1 MRTPFTNQF
10 NLYDSLCICVWHI
23 CVWHAQSAAW
33 AWAGV
38 LAIPTPFVPQ
48 SVPHTGKRLFQSYR
62 SNHFASFLL
71 ALWLIS
77 ICEVSVSTGQ
87 EFPDVA
93 ARKASKGAMPPG
105 AMPGM
110 PPGVPPGGMPPG
122 MPGAPGGPPPGDA
135 KPGETKPGEA
145 AAPEAIKRKSEPP
158 EPPNK
163 REFDVKPDEQGML
176 QFQFRNQAWPDL
188 MRWLSEVSGMSLD
201 WQELPGDY
209 LNIATQKKHSLEETR
224 DLFNRHLLAR
234 GFTILEFDGIL
245 QVTKTKGINTAQVP
259 KVDVSQLEKLPAHR
273 FVRVSFSLDT
283 LIAADVVAEL
293 KPLISSNGELNA
305 LAATNR
311 LEAMDTAANLAE
323 LHRILKEEQSQAA
336 LEGLAR
342 EFVLQFVRANDA
354 KDQLRQFL
362 GLEAAKKS
370 GPVSPEEQMAAQQQ
384 AMMMAQQQQQQR
396 QQGGAPAPAKAKEK
410 GDIYLVA
417 NARRNSVIASAPPDK
432 MAIIAAFVRR
442 IDVPNENAD
451 SMSMLESRMKVY
463 RLSSLDP
470 KQLVASL
477 LSMDVLE
484 PTTRL
489 EVDEKNKAIIAHAS
503 IADQYAIQQ
512 TIKRLDGSARDV
524 DVIQL
529 RRLRAEDV
537 VGTIKF
543 LMGNEEK
550 KEDNSRRNYGY
561 DPWGFNS
568 NTKKDTTTDAF
579 RVAANSQDNQ
589 VLIWANEIER
599 AEVNKLLVKLGELPP
614 TGGNVSRTR
623 VIDANRSS
631 DTKEYLKRL
640 QKAWSQI
647 SPTPLVLPGD
657 DQFDPADAKKAPSEK
672 ATTTESDG
680 SSPAPKPK
688 LQDVTLRTNSSI
700 NEKWSHIGVPVGYL
714 STANQSPANQS
725 PVNEQSDD
733 EPNANTRRA
742 SPVKPPIDA
751 SADLSDK
758 STGKTTARSGP
769 PIQIAFDERGNLVL
783 SSDDTE
789 ALSRLEQLMIENV
802 PPQRNYEVFYI
813 KNTRPTWIELNL
825 KDYYKEDKKDSSNDS
840 FRWIFGFD
848 APSDKKNED
857 PQLGKKRQLKFLSDN
872 DTSSLIVIG
881 ADDVQLKTIEE
892 LIRLWDVP
900 EKTNKQKLRY
910 TKLMKVEYSSPDVIV
925 EALKEAY
932 RDLLSTNDKTFEKEK
947 SGGGGGGGAS
957 EVKRGASE
965 SISDGAM
972 NYSFSG
978 RLSMG
983 VDKIT
988 KTIIVSAEGENLL
1001 KLVCEMIT
1009 QLDEAAMPTGSIQV
1023 IKLDGANGAAM
1034 EKALMALAKANGKEV
1049 PNADPNQKQQQQLNQ
1064 QQNQEQ
1070 APSGQSSNSSRG
1082 TRKK

>member
-1 MRTPFTNQF
+1 MRAPFSF
-10 NLYDSLCICVWHI
+10 
-23 CVWHAQSAAW
+23 
-33 AWAGV
+33 
-38 LAIPTPFVPQ
+38 
-48 SVPHTGKRLFQSYR
+48 
-62 SNHFASFLL
+62 HFALPFL

-77 ICEVSVSTGQ
+77 SGFTLFSIGQ
-87 EFPDVA
+87 ESPEQM
-93 ARKASKGAMPPG
+93 RKMSKGQPPGG
-105 AMPGM
+105 AMPGG
-110 PPGVPPGGMPPG
+110 P
-122 MPGAPGGPPPGDA
+122 PGGPPNGIPIPPGGAPTDGKPGEV
-135 KPGETKPGEA
+135 KPGETKPAEG

-163 REFDVKPDEQGML
+163 REFDVKPDDQGMV
-176 QFQFRNQAWPDL
+176 QFQFRNQSWPDL

-234 GFTILEFDGIL
+234 GFTILEFDGII

-259 KVDVSQLEKLPAHR
+259 KVDVSQLDKLPSHR

-283 LIAADVVAEL
+283 LMAADVLAEL

-305 LAATNR
+305 LVATNR
-311 LEAMDTAANLAE
+311 LEAMDTASNLSE

-362 GLEAAKKS
+362 GLETAKKS
-370 GPVSPEEQMAAQQQ
+370 GPMSPEEQMAAQQQ
-384 AMMMAQQQQQQR
+384 AMMMAQQQQQRQQQ
-396 QQGGAPAPAKAKEK
+396 QQGGAPAPAKAKDK

-442 IDVPNENAD
+442 IDVPNENGD

-489 EVDEKNKAIIAHAS
+489 EIDEKNKAIIVHAS

-524 DVIQL
+524 EVIQL

-550 KEDNSRRNYGY
+550 KDDNSRRNYGY
-561 DPWGFNS
+561 DPWGYSGNA
-568 NTKKDTTTDAF
+568 KKDTNTDAF
-579 RVAANSQDNQ
+579 RVAANTQDNQ

-599 AEVNKLLVKLGELPP
+599 TEVNKLLVKLGELPP
-614 TGGNVSRTR
+614 TGGNASRTR

-631 DTKEYLKRL
+631 DTKEYLERL
-640 QKAWSQI
+640 QKAWSKI
-647 SPTPLVLPGD
+647 SPTPLVLPND
-657 DQFDPADAKKAPSEK
+657 EQFEPADAKKAPADK
-672 ATTTESDG
+672 
-680 SSPAPKPK
+680 SSPSDTDKSQSPPEPKPK
-688 LQDVTLRTNSSI
+688 KQDVTQKANV
-700 NEKWSHIGVPVGYL
+700 NNDEKWSRFDVPSGYL
-714 STANQSPANQS
+714 SATHQTPAK
-725 PVNEQSDD
+725 EQSDD
-733 EPNANTRRA
+733 ESNANTRGANPSKQQAGANSNFNEKSVGKAPA
-742 SPVKPPIDA
+742 SPG
-751 SADLSDK
+751 
-758 STGKTTARSGP
+758 T
-769 PIQIAFDERGNLVL
+769 PIQIVFDERGNLVL

-789 ALSRLEQLMIENV
+789 ALSRLEQLMIDNA

-813 KNTRPTWIELNL
+813 KNTRPSWIELNL
-825 KDYYKEDKKDSSNDS
+825 KDYYKEDKKDNSNDA
-840 FRWIFGFD
+840 FRWIFGID

-872 DTSSLIVIG
+872 DTNTLIVIG
-881 ADDVQLKTIEE
+881 ADDVQLRTIEE

-900 EKTNKQKLRY
+900 EKTNRQKLRY
-910 TKLMKVEYSSPDVIV
+910 TKLVKVEYSSPDGIV

-965 SISDGAM
+965 SISDGGM

-1009 QLDEAAMPTGSIQV
+1009 QLDEAAKPTGSIEV

-1049 PNADPNQKQQQQLNQ
+1049 QNADQNEQQQQLNQ
-1064 QQNQEQ
+1064 QQNQQ
-1070 APSGQSSNSSRG
+1070 QNPNGQSSNSSRSS
-1082 TRKK
+1082 RKK

>member
-1 MRTPFTNQF
+1 MRTPFSIH
-10 NLYDSLCICVWHI
+10 LSI
-23 CVWHAQSAAW
+23 
-33 AWAGV
+33 
-38 LAIPTPFVPQ
+38 
-48 SVPHTGKRLFQSYR
+48 
-62 SNHFASFLL
+62 SFLALGLILFGL
-71 ALWLIS
+71 ASHS
-77 ICEVSVSTGQ
+77 IGQ
-87 EFPDVA
+87 EFQVG
-93 ARKASKGAMPPG
+93 RGGGKGQPMPG
-105 AMPGM
+105 GLPGM
-110 PPGVPPGGMPPG
+110 PPGVNGV
-122 MPGAPGGPPPGDA
+122 PGAPGGPPTGEVKPGEPKPGEA
-135 KPGETKPGEA
+135 KPGETKPADA
-145 AAPEAIKRKSEPP
+145 AAPVAVKRNSEPP

-188 MRWLSEVSGMSLD
+188 MKWLSEVSGMSLD

-209 LNIATQKKHSLEETR
+209 LNIATQKKHSLDETR

-234 GFTILEFDGIL
+234 GFTILEFDGIM

-259 KVDVSQLEKLPAHR
+259 KVDVSKLVNLPPHR

-305 LAATNR
+305 LASTNR

-362 GLEAAKKS
+362 GLETAKKT
-370 GPVSPEEQMAAQQQ
+370 GPMSPEEQMAAQQQ
-384 AMMMAQQQQQQR
+384 AMMMAQQQQQRQ
-396 QQGGAPAPAKAKEK
+396 QQGGQPAPTKSKDK

-417 NARRNSVIASAPPDK
+417 NARRNSIIASAPADK

-442 IDVPNENAD
+442 IDVQNENAD

-550 KEDNSRRNYGY
+550 KDDNSRRNY
-561 DPWGFNS
+561 DPWGGYGGS
-568 NTKKDTTTDAF
+568 SKKDTTSDAF

-614 TGGNVSRTR
+614 TGGNASRTR

-631 DTKEYLKRL
+631 DTQEYLKRL

-647 SPTPLVLPGD
+647 SPTPLVLPD
-657 DQFDPADAKKAPSEK
+657 EDQFDPADAKKAPADKIAPS
-672 ATTTESDG
+672 ESDKPA
-680 SSPAPKPK
+680 SPPEPKPK
-688 LQDVTLRTNSSI
+688 AQDVTLETKATPGALLSRI
-700 NEKWSHIGVPVGYL
+700 EVPSGYL
-714 STANQSPANQS
+714 SATNQSPATRQS
-725 PVNEQSDD
+725 PAIEQTVDD
-733 EPNANTRRA
+733 ANASRSPTNAVAEFSNKSGGKAPTR
-742 SPVKPPIDA
+742 PG
-751 SADLSDK
+751 
-758 STGKTTARSGP
+758 T

-783 SSDDTE
+783 SSEDTD
-789 ALSRLEQLMIENV
+789 ALSRLEQLMIENA

-813 KNTRPTWIELNL
+813 KNSRPSWIELNL
-825 KDYYKEDKKDSSNDS
+825 KDYYKDEKKDSSNDA
-840 FRWIFGFD
+840 FRWIFGID

-872 DTSSLIVIG
+872 DTNSLIVIG
-881 ADDVQLKTIEE
+881 ADDVQLRTIEE

-1009 QLDEAAMPTGSIQV
+1009 QLDEAAKPTGSIEV

-1034 EKALMALAKANGKEV
+1034 EKALMALARANGKEV
-1049 PNADPNQKQQQQLNQ
+1049 QNADPNQQQQLNQ
-1064 QQNQEQ
+1064 QQNQQ
-1070 APSGQSSNSSRG
+1070 QNPNGQPTGSSKGSRK
-1082 TRKK
+1082 R

>member
-1 MRTPFTNQF
+1 MRTPYIAILVYFVACWQLTAGCNPVA
-10 NLYDSLCICVWHI
+10 S
-23 CVWHAQSAAW
+23 AQE
-33 AWAGV
+33 
-38 LAIPTPFVPQ
+38 VPDA
-48 SVPHTGKRLFQSYR
+48 SSGRPSR
-62 SNHFASFLL
+62 S
-71 ALWLIS
+71 
-77 ICEVSVSTGQ
+77 
-87 EFPDVA
+87 
-93 ARKASKGAMPPG
+93 MPPNI
-105 AMPGM
+105 AVPGT
-110 PPGVPPGGMPPG
+110 PPG
-122 MPGAPGGPPPGDA
+122 PGAPGVRPGEVKPGEVKPGDA
-135 KPGETKPGEA
+135 KPGESGI
-145 AAPEAIKRKSEPP
+145 PEALKRKSEPP

-176 QFQFRNQAWPDL
+176 QFQFRNQTWPDL
-188 MRWLSEVSGMSLD
+188 MRWLSEVSSMSLD

-209 LNIATQKKHSLEETR
+209 LNIATQRKHSLEETR

-234 GFTILEFDGIL
+234 GFTILEFDGII
-245 QVTKTKGINTAQVP
+245 QVLKTKGINTAQVP
-259 KVDVSQLEKLPAHR
+259 KVDVSKLDALPPHR
-273 FVRVSFSLDT
+273 FVRVSFSLNT

-311 LEAMDTAANLAE
+311 LEAMDTASNLSE
-323 LHRILKEEQSQAA
+323 LNRILNEEQSQAA

-342 EFVLQFVRANDA
+342 EFVLEYVRANDA

-362 GLEAAKKS
+362 GLETATKA
-370 GPVSPEEQMAAQQQ
+370 GPMSPQEQMAAQQQ
-384 AMMMAQQQQQQR
+384 QQMMMQQQQQR
-396 QQGGAPAPAKAKEK
+396 QQQGVPAPPKPKEK
-410 GDIYLVA
+410 GEIYLVA

-432 MAIIAAFVRR
+432 MAIITAFVKR

-451 SMSMLESRMKVY
+451 SMSMLESRIKVY

-561 DPWGFNS
+561 YDPFGYNNS
-568 NTKKDTTTDAF
+568 KKDTSTDAF

-589 VLIWANEIER
+589 VLIWANELER
-599 AEVNKLLVKLGELPP
+599 TEVNKLLVKLGELPP
-614 TGGNVSRTR
+614 AGGNASRMR

-640 QKAWSQI
+640 QQAWSKV
-647 SPTPLVLPGD
+647 SPTPLVLPSE
-657 DQFDPADAKKAPSEK
+657 DQFDPADAKKSPAIDSDSKEIEKPKSPRDPKEK
-672 ATTTESDG
+672 AR
-680 SSPAPKPK
+680 
-688 LQDVTLRTNSSI
+688 DVSMTVDENHDENTVRLR
-700 NEKWSHIGVPVGYL
+700 VPSGFL
-714 STANQSPANQS
+714 SAANQVPDN
-725 PVNEQSDD
+725 
-733 EPNANTRRA
+733 EPNEEKKSNTRNPDFSTQRTA
-742 SPVKPPIDA
+742 TDSGFA
-751 SADLSDK
+751 ENNA
-758 STGKTTARSGP
+758 TGKTSQP
-769 PIQIAFDERGNLVL
+769 SSPIQISFDERGNLVL
-783 SSDDTE
+783 TGDDTE
-789 ALSRLEQLMIENV
+789 ALSRLEQLMIDNA
-802 PPQRNYEVFYI
+802 PPQRSYEVYYI
-813 KNTRPTWIELNL
+813 KNSRPSWIEMNL
-825 KDYYKEDKKDSSNDS
+825 RDYYKEDKKKESNNDA

-848 APSDKKNED
+848 VSSEKKNED

-872 DTSSLIVIG
+872 DTNSLIVIG

-910 TKLMKVEYSSPDVIV
+910 SKLMHVEFSNAEVIV
-925 EALKEAY
+925 DAIKEAY
-932 RDLLSTNDKTFEKEK
+932 RDLLSTNDKAFEKAK
-947 SGGGGGGGAS
+947 SGGGDGGD
-957 EVKRGASE
+957 ASE
-965 SISDGAM
+965 SKRGSSSDSIFDGGM

-988 KTIIVSAEGENLL
+988 KTIIVSAEGEDLL

-1009 QLDEAAMPTGSIQV
+1009 ELDEAAKPTGSIEV

-1034 EKALMALAKANGKEV
+1034 EKALMALAKANGKDV
-1049 PNADPNQKQQQQLNQ
+1049 QNGDPNQQQQQLNQ
-1064 QQNQEQ
+1064 QQQFNQQ
-1070 APSGQSSNSSRG
+1070 QQNPNGQPPSSSKGS
-1082 TRKK
+1082 RKK

>member
-1 MRTPFTNQF
+1 
-10 NLYDSLCICVWHI
+10 
-23 CVWHAQSAAW
+23 
-33 AWAGV
+33 
-38 LAIPTPFVPQ
+38 
-48 SVPHTGKRLFQSYR
+48 
-62 SNHFASFLL
+62 
-71 ALWLIS
+71 
-77 ICEVSVSTGQ
+77 
-87 EFPDVA
+87 
-93 ARKASKGAMPPG
+93 
-105 AMPGM
+105 
-110 PPGVPPGGMPPG
+110 
-122 MPGAPGGPPPGDA
+122 
-135 KPGETKPGEA
+135 
-145 AAPEAIKRKSEPP
+145 
-158 EPPNK
+158 
-163 REFDVKPDEQGML
+163 
-176 QFQFRNQAWPDL
+176 
-188 MRWLSEVSGMSLD
+188 MSLD

-234 GFTILEFDGIL
+234 GFTILEFDGII

-259 KVDVSQLEKLPAHR
+259 KVDVSQLDKLPSHR

-283 LIAADVVAEL
+283 LMAADVLAEL

-305 LAATNR
+305 LVATNR
-311 LEAMDTAANLAE
+311 LEAMDTASNLSE

-362 GLEAAKKS
+362 GLETAKKS
-370 GPVSPEEQMAAQQQ
+370 GPMSPEEQMAAQQQ
-384 AMMMAQQQQQQR
+384 AMMMAQQQQQRQ
-396 QQGGAPAPAKAKEK
+396 QQGGAPAPAKAKDK

-442 IDVPNENAD
+442 IDVPNENGD

-489 EVDEKNKAIIAHAS
+489 EVDEKNKAVIVHAS

-524 DVIQL
+524 EVIQL

-561 DPWGFNS
+561 DPWGFSGNS
-568 NTKKDTTTDAF
+568 KKETNTDAF

-599 AEVNKLLVKLGELPP
+599 TEVNKLLVKLGELPP
-614 TGGNVSRTR
+614 TGGNASRTR

-631 DTKEYLKRL
+631 DTKEYLERL
-640 QKAWSQI
+640 QKAWSKI
-647 SPTPLVLPGD
+647 SPTPLVLPSD
-657 DQFDPADAKKAPSEK
+657 EQFEPVDAKKAPADK
-672 ATTTESDG
+672 
-680 SSPAPKPK
+680 SSPTDMDKSQAPPEPKPK
-688 LQDVTLRTNSSI
+688 TQDVTQKANS
-700 NEKWSHIGVPVGYL
+700 NNDEKWSRFDVPSGYL
-714 STANQSPANQS
+714 SATHQT

-733 EPNANTRRA
+733 ESNATPRGANPSKQQA
-742 SPVKPPIDA
+742 GANS
-751 SADLSDK
+751 DLNDK
-758 STGKTTARSGP
+758 SVGKAPARPGT
-769 PIQIAFDERGNLVL
+769 PIQIVFDERGNLVL

-789 ALSRLEQLMIENV
+789 ALSRLEQLMIDNA

-813 KNTRPTWIELNL
+813 KNTRPSWIELNL
-825 KDYYKEDKKDSSNDS
+825 KDYYKEDKKDNSNDA
-840 FRWIFGFD
+840 FRWIFGID

-872 DTSSLIVIG
+872 DTNSLIVIG
-881 ADDVQLKTIEE
+881 ADDVQLRTIEE

-900 EKTNKQKLRY
+900 EKTNRQKLRY
-910 TKLMKVEYSSPDVIV
+910 TKLMKVEYSSPDGIV

-947 SGGGGGGGAS
+947 SGGGSGGGAT

-965 SISDGAM
+965 SISDGGM

-1009 QLDEAAMPTGSIQV
+1009 QLDEAAKPTGSIEV

-1049 PNADPNQKQQQQLNQ
+1049 QNADQNQQQQQLNQ
-1064 QQNQEQ
+1064 QQNQQ
-1070 APSGQSSNSSRG
+1070 QNPNGQSSNSSRSS
-1082 TRKK
+1082 RKK

>member
-1 MRTPFTNQF
+1 MRAPFSF
-10 NLYDSLCICVWHI
+10 
-23 CVWHAQSAAW
+23 
-33 AWAGV
+33 
-38 LAIPTPFVPQ
+38 
-48 SVPHTGKRLFQSYR
+48 
-62 SNHFASFLL
+62 HFALPFL
-71 ALWLIS
+71 AVWLIS
-77 ICEVSVSTGQ
+77 GGYTSLSIGQ
-87 EFPDVA
+87 EAPELA
-93 ARKASKGAMPPG
+93 ARKAAKGPIG
-105 AMPGM
+105 GMPGG
-110 PPGVPPGGMPPG
+110 PPGVPPNGMPIP
-122 MPGAPGGPPPGDA
+122 PGGTPGDA
-135 KPGETKPGEA
+135 KPGEVKPGETKPA
-145 AAPEAIKRKSEPP
+145 EGAAPEAIKRKSEPP

-163 REFDVKPDEQGML
+163 REFDVRPDDQGMV
-176 QFQFRNQAWPDL
+176 QFQFRNQSWPEL

-234 GFTILEFDGIL
+234 GFTILEFNGII

-259 KVDVSQLEKLPAHR
+259 KVDVSQLDKLPPHR

-283 LIAADVVAEL
+283 LMASEVVAEL
-293 KPLISSNGELNA
+293 KPLVSSNGELNA
-305 LAATNR
+305 LVATNR
-311 LEAMDTAANLAE
+311 LEAMDTASNLFE

-362 GLEAAKKS
+362 GLETAKKS

-384 AMMMAQQQQQQR
+384 AMMMAQQQQQRQQQ
-396 QQGGAPAPAKAKEK
+396 QQGGVPAPAKAKDK

-442 IDVPNENAD
+442 IDVPNENGD

-489 EVDEKNKAIIAHAS
+489 KIDEKNKAIIVHAS

-524 DVIQL
+524 EVIQL

-568 NTKKDTTTDAF
+568 NVKKDTNTDAF

-599 AEVNKLLVKLGELPP
+599 SEVNKLLVKLGELPP

-631 DTKEYLKRL
+631 DTKEYLERL
-640 QKAWSQI
+640 QKAWSKI
-647 SPTPLVLPGD
+647 SPTPLVLPSNE
-657 DQFDPADAKKAPSEK
+657 QFEPVDAKKAPADK
-672 ATTTESDG
+672 
-680 SSPAPKPK
+680 SSPADADKSQAPAEPKPK
-688 LQDVTLRTNSSI
+688 KQDVTQKANG
-700 NEKWSHIGVPVGYL
+700 NKDEKRSGFDVPSGYL
-714 STANQSPANQS
+714 SATLQKPANE
-725 PVNEQSDD
+725 PSDD
-733 EPNANTRRA
+733 ESNA
-742 SPVKPPIDA
+742 KPRGANPSKQQA
-751 SADLSDK
+751 GANLDLNDK
-758 STGKTTARSGP
+758 SVGKTPARPGT
-769 PIQIAFDERGNLVL
+769 PIQIVFDERGNLVL

-789 ALSRLEQLMIENV
+789 ALSRLEQLMIDNA
-802 PPQRNYEVFYI
+802 PPQRNYEVFYV
-813 KNTRPTWIELNL
+813 KNTRPTWIEFNL
-825 KDYYKEDKKDSSNDS
+825 KDYYKEDKKDNSNDS

-872 DTSSLIVIG
+872 DTNTLIVIG
-881 ADDVQLKTIEE
+881 ADDVQLRTIEE

-910 TKLMKVEYSSPDVIV
+910 TKLVKVEYSSPDGIV

-947 SGGGGGGGAS
+947 SGGGSGGGAS

-1009 QLDEAAMPTGSIQV
+1009 QLDEAAKPTGSIEV

-1049 PNADPNQKQQQQLNQ
+1049 PNADPNQQQQQQMNQ
-1064 QQNQEQ
+1064 QQNQQ
-1070 APSGQSSNSSRG
+1070 QNPNGQPPNSSRSS
-1082 TRKK
+1082 RKK

>member
-1 MRTPFTNQF
+1 MRTPYIAIQVCFFACWLFNAGFTP
-10 NLYDSLCICVWHI
+10 
-23 CVWHAQSAAW
+23 AAKSQE
-33 AWAGV
+33 
-38 LAIPTPFVPQ
+38 IPDASSGRPT
-48 SVPHTGKRLFQSYR
+48 R
-62 SNHFASFLL
+62 S
-71 ALWLIS
+71 IPP
-77 ICEVSVSTGQ
+77 TM
-87 EFPDVA
+87 A
-93 ARKASKGAMPPG
+93 APGSPPG
-105 AMPGM
+105 
-110 PPGVPPGGMPPG
+110 
-122 MPGAPGGPPPGDA
+122 PGALGVRPGEVKPGDA
-135 KPGETKPGEA
+135 KPGEVKPGDAKPPENGL
-145 AAPEAIKRKSEPP
+145 PEALKRKSEPP

-163 REFDVKPDEQGML
+163 REFDIKPDAQGML
-176 QFQFRNQAWPDL
+176 QFQFRNQSWPDL

-209 LNIATQKKHSLEETR
+209 LNIATQRKHSLEETR

-234 GFTILEFDGIL
+234 GFTILEFDGIM
-245 QVTKTKGINTAQVP
+245 QVLKTKGINTAQVP
-259 KVDVSQLEKLPAHR
+259 KVDVTKLDSLPPHR
-273 FVRVSFSLDT
+273 FVRVSFSLNT

-311 LEAMDTAANLAE
+311 LEAMDTASNLSE
-323 LHRILKEEQSQAA
+323 LNRILNEEQSQAA

-354 KDQLRQFL
+354 RDQLRQFL
-362 GLEAAKKS
+362 GLEAATKS
-370 GPVSPEEQMAAQQQ
+370 APVTPQDQMAAQQQ
-384 AMMMAQQQQQQR
+384 QQMMMQQQQQR
-396 QQGGAPAPAKAKEK
+396 QQQGLPAPLKPKEK
-410 GDIYLVA
+410 GEIYLVA

-432 MAIIAAFVRR
+432 MAVIAAFVKRV
-442 IDVPNENAD
+442 DVPNGNAD

-470 KQLVASL
+470 KQLVATL

-489 EVDEKNKAIIAHAS
+489 EADEKNKAMIAHAS

-561 DPWGFNS
+561 YDPFGY
-568 NTKKDTTTDAF
+568 NTPKKDTTADAF

-589 VLIWANEIER
+589 VLIWANELER
-599 AEVNKLLVKLGELPP
+599 SEVNKLLVKLGELPP
-614 TGGNVSRTR
+614 AGGNASRMR

-640 QKAWSQI
+640 QQAWSKI
-647 SPTPLVLPGD
+647 SPTPLVLPSE
-657 DQFDPADAKKAPSEK
+657 DQFDPADAKKSPATDPGTSDIEKPKSPRDPKEK
-672 ATTTESDG
+672 A
-680 SSPAPKPK
+680 
-688 LQDVTLRTNSSI
+688 QDVSKTI
-700 NEKWSHIGVPVGYL
+700 DENEDEKLVRSGIPSGFL
-714 STANQSPANQS
+714 SAANQVP
-725 PVNEQSDD
+725 DG
-733 EPNANTRRA
+733 EPN
-742 SPVKPPIDA
+742 
-751 SADLSDK
+751 
-758 STGKTTARSGP
+758 KTSQTSL
-769 PIQIAFDERGNLVL
+769 PIQISFDERGNLVL
-783 SSDDTE
+783 AGDDTE
-789 ALSRLEQLMIENV
+789 ALSRLEQLMIDNA
-802 PPQRNYEVFYI
+802 PPQRSYEVYYI
-813 KNTRPTWIELNL
+813 KNSRPTWIEMNL
-825 KDYYKEDKKDSSNDS
+825 RDYYKEEKKKDSNNDA
-840 FRWIFGFD
+840 FRWIFGID
-848 APSDKKNED
+848 GPSDKKNED

-872 DTSSLIVIG
+872 DTNSLIVIG

-910 TKLMKVEYSSPDVIV
+910 SKLMQVEFSNAEGIV
-925 EALKEAY
+925 DAIKEAY
-932 RDLLSTNDKTFEKEK
+932 RDLLSTNDKAFEKEK
-947 SGGGGGGGAS
+947 SGGGGG
-957 EVKRGASE
+957 ASE
-965 SISDGAM
+965 SKRGSSSDSIFNGGM

-988 KTIIVSAEGENLL
+988 KTIIVSAEGEDLL

-1009 QLDEAAMPTGSIQV
+1009 ELDEAAKPTGSIEV

-1034 EKALMALAKANGKEV
+1034 EKALMALARANGKDV
-1049 PNADPNQKQQQQLNQ
+1049 KNGDPNQQQQQLNQ
-1064 QQNQEQ
+1064 QQQFNQQ
-1070 APSGQSSNSSRG
+1070 PQNQNGQPTGSSNGS
-1082 TRKK
+1082 RKK

>member
-1 MRTPFTNQF
+1 MRTPFSFHLT
-10 NLYDSLCICVWHI
+10 S
-23 CVWHAQSAAW
+23 
-33 AWAGV
+33 
-38 LAIPTPFVPQ
+38 PF
-48 SVPHTGKRLFQSYR
+48 
-62 SNHFASFLL
+62 L

-77 ICEVSVSTGQ
+77 SVFATLSIGQ
-87 EFPDVA
+87 ESPEQMM
-93 ARKASKGAMPPG
+93 RKMGKGLPPG
-105 AMPGM
+105 VIMPGG
-110 PPGVPPGGMPPG
+110 PPGVPPNGIPG
-122 MPGAPGGPPPGDA
+122 APGAPGGPPGDA
-135 KPGETKPGEA
+135 KPGEVKPGETKPA
-145 AAPEAIKRKSEPP
+145 EGAAPEAIKRKSEPP

-163 REFDVKPDEQGML
+163 REFDVKPDDQGMV
-176 QFQFRNQAWPDL
+176 QFQFRNQSWPEL

-234 GFTILEFDGIL
+234 GFTMLEFDGII
-245 QVTKTKGINTAQVP
+245 QVTKTKGINTSQVP
-259 KVDVSQLEKLPAHR
+259 KVDVSQLGKLPPHR

-283 LIAADVVAEL
+283 LMAADVIAEL

-305 LAATNR
+305 LVATNR
-311 LEAMDTAANLAE
+311 LEAMDTASNLFE

-362 GLEAAKKS
+362 GLETAKKS
-370 GPVSPEEQMAAQQQ
+370 GPMSPEEQMAAQQQ
-384 AMMMAQQQQQQR
+384 AMMMAQQQQQRQ
-396 QQGGAPAPAKAKEK
+396 QQGGVPAPAKSKDK

-442 IDVPNENAD
+442 IDVPNENGD
-451 SMSMLESRMKVY
+451 SMSLLESRMKVY

-489 EVDEKNKAIIAHAS
+489 EVDEKNKAVIVHAS

-524 DVIQL
+524 EVIQL

-550 KEDNSRRNYGY
+550 KDDSSRRNYGY
-561 DPWGFNS
+561 DPWGYSGNA
-568 NTKKDTTTDAF
+568 KKDTNTDAF

-599 AEVNKLLVKLGELPP
+599 TEVNKLLVKLGELPP

-631 DTKEYLKRL
+631 DTREYLERL
-640 QKAWSQI
+640 QKAWSKI
-647 SPTPLVLPGD
+647 SPTPLILPSGE
-657 DQFDPADAKKAPSEK
+657 QFEPADAKKAPADKNNPTDTDKSQ
-672 ATTTESDG
+672 
-680 SSPAPKPK
+680 SPAEPKPRK
-688 LQDVTLRTNSSI
+688 QDVTQKANGNNDER
-700 NEKWSHIGVPVGYL
+700 WSGFEVPSGYL
-714 STANQSPANQS
+714 SATLQTPAKE
-725 PVNEQSDD
+725 PSDD
-733 EPNANTRRA
+733 EPNA
-742 SPVKPPIDA
+742 KPRWANPSKQQA
-751 SADLSDK
+751 GANFDLDDK
-758 STGKTTARSGP
+758 SVGKTPTRPGT
-769 PIQIAFDERGNLVL
+769 PIQIVFDERGNLVL

-789 ALSRLEQLMIENV
+789 ALSRLEQLMIDNA
-802 PPQRNYEVFYI
+802 PPQRNYEVFYV
-813 KNTRPTWIELNL
+813 KNTRPSWIELNL
-825 KDYYKEDKKDSSNDS
+825 KDYYKEDKKDNSNDA
-840 FRWIFGFD
+840 FRWIFGID

-872 DTSSLIVIG
+872 DTNTLIVIG
-881 ADDVQLKTIEE
+881 ADDVQLRTIEE

-910 TKLMKVEYSSPDVIV
+910 TKLMKVEYSSPEGIV

-1009 QLDEAAMPTGSIQV
+1009 QLDEAAKPTGSIEV

-1049 PNADPNQKQQQQLNQ
+1049 QNADPNQQQQQLNQ
-1064 QQNQEQ
+1064 QQNQQ
-1070 APSGQSSNSSRG
+1070 QNPNGQPTNSSRSS
-1082 TRKK
+1082 RKK

>member
-1 MRTPFTNQF
+1 MRTPF
-10 NLYDSLCICVWHI
+10 
-23 CVWHAQSAAW
+23 
-33 AWAGV
+33 
-38 LAIPTPFVPQ
+38 
-48 SVPHTGKRLFQSYR
+48 
-62 SNHFASFLL
+62 SNHFALPLL
-71 ALWLIS
+71 ALWLIFSCS
-77 ICEVSVSTGQ
+77 IPVSTGQ
-87 EFPDVA
+87 EVPDAA
-93 ARKASKGAMPPG
+93 ARKAFKGQLPPG
-105 AMPGM
+105 A
-110 PPGVPPGGMPPG
+110 VPPGAVPGVAPPGGPPG
-122 MPGAPGGPPPGDA
+122 MPGAPGGPPVGDA
-135 KPGETKPGEA
+135 KPGETKPSEA

-158 EPPNK
+158 EAPNK
-163 REFDVKPDEQGML
+163 REFDVKPDEQGMV

-188 MRWLSEVSGMSLD
+188 MRWLSEVSSMSLD

-209 LNIATQKKHSLEETR
+209 LNIATQRKHSLEETR

-234 GFTILEFDGIL
+234 GFTILEFNGIL

-362 GLEAAKKS
+362 GLETAKKS
-370 GPVSPEEQMAAQQQ
+370 GAMSPEEQMAAQQQ

-396 QQGGAPAPAKAKEK
+396 QQGGAPAPPKTKDK

-451 SMSMLESRMKVY
+451 SMQMLESRMKVY

-561 DPWGFNS
+561 DPWGFSGN
-568 NTKKDTTTDAF
+568 NTKKDTTSDAF

-599 AEVNKLLVKLGELPP
+599 TEVNKLLVKLGELPP

-647 SPTPLVLPGD
+647 SPTPLVLPSEE
-657 DQFDPADAKKAPSEK
+657 QFEPADAKKAPADK
-672 ATTTESDG
+672 PVPTDSDDPQTP
-680 SSPAPKPK
+680 SAPKTK
-688 LQDVTLRTNSSI
+688 TQDVTLETDNAYD
-700 NEKWSHIGVPVGYL
+700 EKWSRIGVPSGRL
-714 STANQSPANQS
+714 SATSKTGT
-725 PVNEQSDD
+725 NEPSDD
-733 EPNANTRRA
+733 ETITNTRGA
-742 SPVKPPIDA
+742 IPVKPQAGAVADFSEKSAKKA
-751 SADLSDK
+751 SAQPG
-758 STGKTTARSGP
+758 T

-789 ALSRLEQLMIENV
+789 ALSRLEQLMIDNA
-802 PPQRNYEVFYI
+802 PPQRSYEVFYI

-825 KDYYKEDKKDSSNDS
+825 KDYYKEDKKDNSNDA
-840 FRWIFGFD
+840 FRWIFGID

-881 ADDVQLKTIEE
+881 ADDVQLRTIEE

-910 TKLMKVEYSSPDVIV
+910 TKLMKVEYSSPEVIV

-1001 KLVCEMIT
+1001 KLVCEMVT
-1009 QLDEAAMPTGSIQV
+1009 QLDEAAKPTGSIQV

-1049 PNADPNQKQQQQLNQ
+1049 QNPDPNQQQQQLNQ
-1064 QQNQEQ
+1064 QQNQPQ
-1070 APSGQSSNSSRG
+1070 TPNGQSSNSSRG
-1082 TRKK
+1082 ARKK

>member
-1 MRTPFTNQF
+1 MRFVTLKPQPHNWKHEMRTPFSRRITNLLF
-10 NLYDSLCICVWHI
+10 ASLFGIGSGCLFGQDPFEI
-23 CVWHAQSAAW
+23 SSRKL
-33 AWAGV
+33 GKGM
-38 LAIPTPFVPQ
+38 PTPP
-48 SVPHTGKRLFQSYR
+48 
-62 SNHFASFLL
+62 N
-71 ALWLIS
+71 I
-77 ICEVSVSTGQ
+77 
-87 EFPDVA
+87 
-93 ARKASKGAMPPG
+93 
-105 AMPGM
+105 
-110 PPGVPPGGMPPG
+110 
-122 MPGAPGGPPPGDA
+122 PGAPGAPVAPPVDGKPGEPKPTEA
-135 KPGETKPGEA
+135 KPGEAKPGEN
-145 AAPEAIKRKSEPP
+145 AAPEIVKRKSEPP
-158 EPPNK
+158 EAPNK

-188 MRWLSEVSGMSLD
+188 MRWLSEVSSMSLD

-209 LNIATQKKHSLEETR
+209 LNIATQRKHTLEETR

-234 GFTILEFDGIL
+234 GFTILEFDGIM
-245 QVTKTKGINTAQVP
+245 QIVKTKGINTAQVP
-259 KVDVSQLEKLPAHR
+259 KVDPSKLAMLPAHR

-283 LIAADVVAEL
+283 LLAAEIVNEL
-293 KPLISSNGELNA
+293 KPLISSNGDLTA

-311 LEAMDTAANLAE
+311 LEAMDTAANLKE
-323 LHRILKEEQSQAA
+323 LNRILGEEQSQAA
-336 LEGLAR
+336 QEGLAR

-354 KDQLRQFL
+354 RDQLRQFL
-362 GLEAAKKS
+362 GLETPKRS
-370 GPVSPEEQMAAQQQ
+370 GPMTPEEQMAAQQQ
-384 AMMMAQQQQQQR
+384 QMMLAQQQQQRQ
-396 QQGGAPAPAKAKEK
+396 QQGGAPAPAKPKDK

-432 MAIIAAFVRR
+432 MAIISAFIRR
-442 IDVPNENAD
+442 VDVANENGD

-477 LSMDVLE
+477 LAMDVLE

-550 KEDNSRRNYGY
+550 KEDNSRRYY
-561 DPWGFNS
+561 DPWGMS
-568 NTKKDTTTDAF
+568 NNKKDTSDAF

-589 VLIWANEIER
+589 VLIWANDLER
-599 AEVNKLLVKLGELPP
+599 SEVNKLLVKLGEIPP
-614 TGGNVSRTR
+614 AGGNASRTR

-640 QKAWSQI
+640 QQAWSKV

-657 DQFDPADAKKAPSEK
+657 DQFDAADAKKAPAVDPK
-672 ATTTESDG
+672 GTE
-680 SSPAPKPK
+680 KPK
-688 LQDVTLRTNSSI
+688 TPPNPKGITPDISANI
-700 NEKWSHIGVPVGYL
+700 HGIMDGMDNIGVPAGYL
-714 STANQSPANQS
+714 SAAHQVPKNEPA
-725 PVNEQSDD
+725 DD
-733 EPNANTRRA
+733 ESVNARKTGTAISQNV
-742 SPVKPPIDA
+742 SPTLP
-751 SADLSDK
+751 SDK
-758 STGKTTARSGP
+758 TAAGNATRSTS
-769 PIQIAFDERGNLVL
+769 PIQITFDERGNLVL
-783 SSDDTE
+783 TGDDPE
-789 ALSRLEQLMIENV
+789 SLSRLEQLMIDNA

-813 KNTRPTWIELNL
+813 KNSRPSWIEMNL
-825 KDYYKEDKKDSSNDS
+825 KDYYKEEKKESNDS

-848 APSDKKNED
+848 MPSDKKNED

-872 DTSSLIVIG
+872 DTNSLIVIG
-881 ADDVQLKTIEE
+881 ADDSQLKTIEE

-910 TKLMKVEYSSPDVIV
+910 TKMMRVEYSSPEVIV
-925 EALKEAY
+925 EAIKEAY
-932 RDLLSTNDKTFEKEK
+932 RDLLSTNDKAFEKEK
-947 SGGGGGGGAS
+947 PSGGGAS
-957 EVKRGASE
+957 EVKRGASTE
-965 SISDGAM
+965 AISDGAM

-988 KTIIVSAEGENLL
+988 KTIIVTAEGEDLL
-1001 KLVCEMIT
+1001 KLVCELIK
-1009 QLDEAAMPTGSIQV
+1009 QLDVAAQPTGAIEV

-1034 EKALMALAKANGKEV
+1034 EKALMALAKANGKE
-1049 PNADPNQKQQQQLNQ
+1049 PQNGDPNQQ
-1064 QQNQEQ
+1064 QQNQQ
-1070 APSGQSSNSSRG
+1070 QQNQNQQNLQQQSQNGQPSSSSRG
-1082 TRKK
+1082 SKKR